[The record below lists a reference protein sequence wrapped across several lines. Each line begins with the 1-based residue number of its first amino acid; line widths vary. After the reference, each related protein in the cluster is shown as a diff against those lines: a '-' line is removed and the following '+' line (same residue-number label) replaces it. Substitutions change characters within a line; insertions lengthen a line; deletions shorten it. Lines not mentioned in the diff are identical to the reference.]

1 MRIPLFISACD
12 ARGMAIEEPRVED
25 MGRSEIATSE
35 SELRRLEPG
44 VEGEVIHSLV
54 QGVYDE
60 LSPAKVTSYLP
71 ILIVREVREILRSS
85 GAA

>member
-1 MRIPLFISACD
+1 VA
-12 ARGMAIEEPRVED
+12 
-25 MGRSEIATSE
+25 SEA
-35 SELRRLEPG
+35 ELRRLEPEVQG
-44 VEGEVIHSLV
+44 AVIHSLV

-71 ILIVREVREILRSS
+71 ILIVREVREILRSR